1 MAQKRPFTVSALVF
15 AALLS
20 VPGWA
25 VTPSPALI
33 VTPQQAKWI
42 ELSTQ
47 QKAALAPLAADWDA
61 MESYRRK
68 KWIGIAQRFPLM
80 TGDEQLRIQGQMQ
93 EWTQLTPEQRQH
105 AREKYQT
112 ISQLPTEKKQELKQ
126 ELKQK
131 WEEYSNL
138 PEEEKQKHQQQAVS
152 ASAPRPGR
160 STTTSALLPSF
171 LVPPVSANPP
181 TLTGAIPSAE
191 EPQAPSPSVYAP
203 TFLTP
208 PSAAMPATVEADSVP
223 RP

>member
-15 AALLS
+15 AAFLS

-25 VTPSPALI
+25 ATPSPTLI
-33 VTPQQAKWI
+33 VTPQQAKWV

-47 QKAALAPLAADWDA
+47 QKAVLAPLAADWDA

-112 ISQLPTEKKQELKQ
+112 MSQLPTEKKQELKQ

-152 ASAPRPGR
+152 ASTPRPGR
-160 STTTSALLPSF
+160 STASGTLQPLF

-181 TLTGAIPSAE
+181 ALTGALPSVE
-191 EPQAPSPSVYAP
+191 ELQAPSPAVSTP
-203 TFLTP
+203 TFPL
-208 PSAAMPATVEADSVP
+208 PSAAMPAPVEADSVP